1 YRSSRVGREIEG
13 VLGFPFFTRDWK
25 EFFPTFFQALKNE
38 RVMMFLLLAMI
49 MVVATF
55 AIVVTLVMMIMEKSS
70 DIAILK
76 AMGASDASIERI
88 FAIEGTLIGLIGTF
102 TGVLAGIAVT
112 TQLPWVQR
120 QIEALT
126 GIDTLPAAIYQF
138 STLPSEIDVGQV
150 AVVVAIAM
158 VLSLGATLLPSRHG
172 AKLDPAEALR
182 YE

>member
-1 YRSSRVGREIEG
+1 
-13 VLGFPFFTRDWK
+13 
-25 EFFPTFFQALKNE
+25 
-38 RVMMFLLLAMI
+38 
-49 MVVATF
+49 
-55 AIVVTLVMMIMEKSS
+55 
-70 DIAILK
+70 
-76 AMGASDASIERI
+76 
-88 FAIEGTLIGLIGTF
+88 LIGTF
-102 TGVLAGIAVT
+102 VGVLAGIAVT

-120 QIEALT
+120 QIETLT

-172 AKLDPAEALR
+172 ARLDPAEALR